1 MRKRMCR
8 MVVVFIVLAL
18 LAGLGSPV
26 WGAPESERRAT
37 ASLLHIVQWGENLT
51 LIARRYGV
59 TTGAIVQA
67 NGIANPNYI
76 YAGQRLVIPTPS
88 PSPSPPSSGT
98 TTTYVVRRGDTLSG
112 IAYRFGTT
120 VNTIVSL
127 NGLVNPN
134 LIFGGQT
141 LRIPGQGQPSQPDQP
156 TETCVYVVKAGDNL
170 TRIALAY
177 RTTVWAIAI
186 ANNLANP
193 SFIWVSQRLVIP
205 GCSPSSSPTP
215 TPGPPGPAPQ
225 PTATPAPTVQPG
237 PVPRM
242 NTPEYGVH
250 TFLWWNGEYRARD
263 AQMVK
268 DAGLTW
274 VKELFPWRSIEGAGK
289 GIFNWSVADQV
300 VQTLNDRGL
309 KVIARVD
316 FQPAWA
322 RAAGANNGPPDNYR
336 DYGDFLYAMA
346 SRYRGR
352 IQAYEIWNEPNLA
365 REWGDRPP
373 NAAEYVALLRVAYRR
388 INEADPNAVVIT
400 AGLAPTGTGLPHAIP
415 DVRYL
420 REMYQAGAKNYFDVL
435 GVHAPGYKAAPETSP
450 SEVQNNPALGG
461 RRFFCFRRVED
472 LRQVMVEN
480 GDAGKQMAVLEF
492 GWTSDPRPG
501 SPYNWH
507 AVSEETKAD
516 YIVRAFQWA
525 RDHWSPWMGVMTV
538 LSIADTAWTEDD
550 EQYWWAITNPDGTTR
565 LAYDALRS
573 APK

>member
-8 MVVVFIVLAL
+8 TVMMLSLIAL
-18 LAGLGSPV
+18 LAALVSPV
-26 WGAPESERRAT
+26 WGAPEAKRQGTS
-37 ASLLHIVQWGENLT
+37 SLIHIVQWGESLT

-59 TTGAIVQA
+59 TTTSIVQA
-67 NGIANPNYI
+67 NGISNPNYI
-76 YAGQRLVIPTPS
+76 YAGQTLIIPASSTS
-88 PSPSPPSSGT
+88 PAPPPTGPTSS
-98 TTTYVVRRGDTLSG
+98 YVVQRGDTLSA
-112 IAYRFGTT
+112 IAYRFGAT
-120 VNTIVSL
+120 VNSIVSL

-134 LIFGGQT
+134 LIFAGQT
-141 LRIPGQGQPSQPDQP
+141 LRVPGRGEPSQPTQ
-156 TETCVYVVKAGDNL
+156 TCVYVVKSGDNL

-177 RTTVWAIAI
+177 RTTAWAIAI

-193 SFIWVSQRLVIP
+193 SFIWPGQQLVIP
-205 GCSPSSSPTP
+205 GCSPSSVPTP
-215 TPGPPGPAPQ
+215 VPPNQTPQ
-225 PTATPAPTVQPG
+225 PTVTAVPTVQPG
-237 PVPRM
+237 PVARM

-250 TFLWWNGEYRARD
+250 TFLWWNGEHRARD

-289 GIFNWSVADQV
+289 GILDWSVADQV

-309 KVIARVD
+309 KTIARVD

-322 RAAGANNGPPDNYR
+322 RADGANNGPPDNYR

-388 INEADPNAVVIT
+388 IKEADPNAMVIS

-415 DVRYL
+415 DVQYL
-420 REMYQAGAKNYFDVL
+420 RQMYQAGAKNYFDVL
-435 GVHAPGYKAAPETSP
+435 GAHAPGYKAAPETSP
-450 SEVQNNPALGG
+450 SEVQNNRALGG

-507 AVSEETKAD
+507 SVSEETKAD

-525 RDHWSPWMGVMTV
+525 RDHWSPWMGAMTV
-538 LSIADTAWTEDD
+538 LSITDTAWTEDD

-565 LAYDALRS
+565 PAYDALRS